1 MRKNVSN
8 VIMVLVGNLILAFD
22 VAAFILPYGFVMGGA
37 TGVGLALEHYLSWD
51 LSIVISL
58 VNVVLWI
65 LGLVLLGKKFAMN
78 TFVSSLSYP
87 FFLSIIQRIEFLSHL
102 TDDYLMAAIFAGAL
116 LGLGIAIIMRAGAST
131 GGLDVIPLALNKYF
145 HFPVAPIMYLC
156 DFVALMLQ
164 ISFSDTE
171 QILYGILLLLLSSL
185 TLNYMLL
192 NGKRRVQL
200 MIISNEYKR
209 IKEKL
214 MLMDMGAT
222 LLDME
227 TAYTGKKQQAV
238 LVITDNRRM
247 YQVMD
252 MVQEIDDKAFITVS
266 STNEVHGRGF
276 TLDRY
281 VD

>member
-1 MRKNVSN
+1 MKKN
-8 VIMVLVGNLILAFD
+8 ITGIFMVLLGNLILAFD

-37 TGVGLALEHYLSWD
+37 TGIGLALEHYLSWD

-58 VNVVLWI
+58 VNVVLWSM
-65 LGLVLLGKKFAMN
+65 GLLLLGKKFAMN
-78 TFVSSLSYP
+78 TFVSSVSYP
-87 FFLSIIQRIEFLSHL
+87 LFLSLFQRVELLSHL
-102 TDDYLMAAIFAGAL
+102 TDDNLMAALFAGGL
-116 LGLGIAIIMRAGAST
+116 LGLGIAIVMRGGAST

-145 HFPVAPIMYLC
+145 HLPVAPILYLC
-156 DFVALMLQ
+156 DFVALALQ
-164 ISFSDTE
+164 VSFSDTE
-171 QILYGILLLLLSSL
+171 QVLYGILLLLLSSL

-200 MIISNEYKR
+200 MIISNEYKQ
-209 IKEKL
+209 IKDKL
-214 MLMDMGAT
+214 LHMDMGAT

-252 MVQEIDDKAFITVS
+252 MVEEIDDKAFITVS

-276 TLDRY
+276 TMDRY
-281 VD
+281 I

>member
-1 MRKNVSN
+1 MKKNITN
-8 VIMVLVGNLILAFD
+8 ILMVLLGNLILAFD

-37 TGVGLALEHYLSWD
+37 TGIGLALEHYLSWD

-58 VNVVLWI
+58 VNVVLWTT
-65 LGLVLLGKKFAMN
+65 GLLLLGKNFAMN
-78 TFVSSLSYP
+78 TFVSSVSYP
-87 FFLSIIQRIEFLSHL
+87 LFLSFFQKVEFLGHL
-102 TDDYLMAAIFAGAL
+102 TDDHLMAALFAGGL
-116 LGLGIAIIMRAGAST
+116 LGLGIAIVMRGGAST

-156 DFVALMLQ
+156 DFVALALQ
-164 ISFSDTE
+164 VSFSDTE
-171 QILYGILLLLLSSL
+171 QVLYGILLLLLSSL

-200 MIISNEYKR
+200 MIISNEYKQ
-209 IKEKL
+209 IKDKL
-214 MLMDMGAT
+214 LKMDMGAT

-227 TAYTGKKQQAV
+227 TAYTSKKQQAV

-252 MVQEIDDKAFITVS
+252 MVEEIDDKAFITVS

-276 TLDRY
+276 TMDRY
-281 VD
+281 I